1 MYDSLVWYPLVMA
14 ILANIVSLISYIR
27 ICGKKYE
34 WQARQKELDKVERWL
49 DKRAMDLDARQDKI
63 ISREKELNFLK

>member
-1 MYDSLVWYPLVMA
+1 MHDLIWYPLVFA
-14 ILANIVSLISYIR
+14 VLANIVCLISYVR

-34 WQARQKELDKVERWL
+34 WQERQKELDSVERWL
-49 DKRAMDLDARQDKI
+49 DKRAMELDAREDRI

>member
-1 MYDSLVWYPLVMA
+1 MHDFVWYPLVMA
-14 ILANIVSLISYIR
+14 VIANLINLFSYIR

-34 WQARQKELDKVERWL
+34 WKERQKELDKVELWL
-49 DKRAMDLDARQDKI
+49 DKRAMELDAREDRI

>member
-1 MYDSLVWYPLVMA
+1 MHEFVWYPLVMA
-14 ILANIVSLISYIR
+14 VLANIVCLASYLK

-49 DKRAMDLDARQDKI
+49 DKRAMELDAREDRI
-63 ISREKELNFLK
+63 ISKEKELNFLK

>member
-1 MYDSLVWYPLVMA
+1 MNNSFVWYPLVMGV
-14 ILANIVSLISYIR
+14 LANIISLISYLR

-34 WQARQKELDKVERWL
+34 LQARQKELDKDERWL
-49 DKRAMDLDARQDKI
+49 DKRAMALDAREDRI

>member
-1 MYDSLVWYPLVMA
+1 MNDFVWYPLIMA
-14 ILANIVSLISYIR
+14 MLANMVCLVSYVK

-34 WQARQKELDKVERWL
+34 WQERQKELDKLELWL
-49 DKRAMDLDARQDKI
+49 DKRAMELDAREDRI

>member
-1 MYDSLVWYPLVMA
+1 MDNGFVWYPLVFA
-14 ILANIVSLISYIR
+14 VLANIVSLVSYIR

-34 WQARQKELDKVERWL
+34 YNERQKELDKVECWL
-49 DKRAMDLDARQDKI
+49 DERAMKLDAREDRI